1 MSSAR
6 PLVLPKKLAEF
17 YMVSSIT
24 KKQSILTKAA
34 SFRKYLTAFPAP
46 KDLL

>member
-6 PLVLPKKLAEF
+6 PLVLPKKLAEEF

-24 KKQSILTKAA
+24 KKTSILTKAA
-34 SFRKYLTAFPAP
+34 SF
-46 KDLL
+46 